1 MIYVDPLWLL
11 AIQAM
16 PYVSI
21 YVAFIHATSV
31 GYLSPNTKI
40 TLSQCRTAWHVS
52 SPCAVWL
59 SAIPNRLRLN
69 RVTRKDFVF
78 RVTFNTMCSI
88 IVVLWLSA
96 FINSCYAQRRC
107 VSVMYSTQ
115 IPWLQHKFRFVVVRW
130 LSATTIRLR
139 LNRATREDYVFRV
152 TVNTMCSVVVVRS
165 VHVSNM
171 IMR

>member
-1 MIYVDPLWLL
+1 MATCYSSDALCFDIRRVHTCDQRRVFITQHKDYT
-11 AIQAM
+11 
-16 PYVSI
+16 VSVS
-21 YVAFIHATSV
+21 Y
-31 GYLSPNTKI
+31 
-40 TLSQCRTAWHVS
+40 WHVS

-69 RVTRKDFVF
+69 RVTRKGFVF

-115 IPWLQHKFRFVVVRW
+115 IPWCRGSLAVCHHYSF
-130 LSATTIRLR
+130 TIESRHMRRLC
-139 LNRATREDYVFRV
+139 LPCDG
-152 TVNTMCSVVVVRS
+152 
-165 VHVSNM
+165 
-171 IMR
+171 

>member
-1 MIYVDPLWLL
+1 MATCYSSDALCSDIRRVHTCDQRRVFITQHKDYN
-11 AIQAM
+11 
-16 PYVSI
+16 VSVS
-21 YVAFIHATSV
+21 Y
-31 GYLSPNTKI
+31 
-40 TLSQCRTAWHVS
+40 WHVS

-69 RVTRKDFVF
+69 RVTRKYFVF

-152 TVNTMCSVVVVRS
+152 TVNTMCSIVVVRS